1 VSTPRLRRDPQ
12 ALINLNGSASRRM
25 INATNLVPSPS
36 PTTSNQPTPTASR
49 FSHRGPTSPVMD
61 SPSIPPPSP
70 FLPQQGSTF
79 LSTRFPLLSR
89 SGAGTGGLSAQA
101 SSMTL
106 SSSVSQSLS
115 SGPWVGV
122 TSTSSKD
129 TVTGGIRRGLGYLW
143 PEAGLV
149 LGLEDLVG
157 LVEDCCRELRERGGY
172 FRPQPYNEGR

>member
-1 VSTPRLRRDPQ
+1 
-12 ALINLNGSASRRM
+12 
-25 INATNLVPSPS
+25 
-36 PTTSNQPTPTASR
+36 
-49 FSHRGPTSPVMD
+49 
-61 SPSIPPPSP
+61 
-70 FLPQQGSTF
+70 
-79 LSTRFPLLSR
+79 
-89 SGAGTGGLSAQA
+89 
-101 SSMTL
+101 MTL

>member
-1 VSTPRLRRDPQ
+1 
-12 ALINLNGSASRRM
+12 M
-25 INATNLVPSPS
+25 INATNLVPSLS
-36 PTTSNQPTPTASR
+36 PTTSDQPTPTASR
-49 FSHRGPTSPVMD
+49 FSRQGHPDPAED

-70 FLPQQGSTF
+70 FLPQQTSTF

-89 SGAGTGGLSAQA
+89 GGAGVGGLSSQA

-122 TSTSSKD
+122 TSPSSKE
-129 TVTGGIRRGLGYLW
+129 TVVGGVRRGLGYLW

-157 LVEDCCRELRERGGY
+157 LVEDCCRELRERGECI
-172 FRPQPYNEGR
+172 RLQL